1 MPELPEVETVRRTL
15 APALGMRVDAVFASG
30 QALRGKAVRRAELT
44 PLIGAALRAIDRR
57 GKYLV
62 LQFGA
67 RAIIAHLGMSGRLLW
82 SAASVPRPKHTHAVL
97 ADGCGHE
104 LRFVDPRRF
113 GQFEV
118 VMTPAL
124 AAHPSLA
131 PLGVDP
137 IAEGLAGAQLAA
149 LARARRTPIKS
160 LLLDQA
166 ALAGVGNIYASEAL
180 WLAKVHPLRAANRL
194 SAHAYDEV
202 AHGVVQVMRDA
213 IENHGTSLRDFV
225 SGTGEA
231 GGNAGYLQVYGRAGK
246 PCLRC
251 GVAIK
256 SFVVAGR
263 NTYCCPRCQPA
274 PRRGKVTTL

>member
-15 APALGMRVDAVFASG
+15 APALGMRISDVFASG
-30 QALRGKAVRRAELT
+30 QALRGKAVRRAQLT
-44 PLIGAALRAIDRR
+44 PLLGEALNAIDRR
-57 GKYLV
+57 GKYLM
-62 LQFGA
+62 LRCGA

-82 SAASVPRPKHTHAVL
+82 SPAGTPRPKHTHAVL
-97 ADGCGHE
+97 ADGRGHE

-118 VMTPAL
+118 VMAQAL
-124 AAHPSLA
+124 TAHPSLQS
-131 PLGVDP
+131 LGVDP

-149 LARARRTPIKS
+149 LARTRRTPIKS
-160 LLLDQA
+160 LLLDQT

-194 SAHAYDEV
+194 DAHAYEEV
-202 AHGVVQVMRDA
+202 ARGVVQVMRDA

-251 GVAIK
+251 GGAIK
-256 SFVVAGR
+256 AFVVAGR
-263 NTYCCPRCQPA
+263 NTYCCPRCQPP
-274 PRRGKVTTL
+274 PRRGKVAGL